1 MVPPSNCTPPDALV
15 LEKPLPDDALRIVAK
30 GEKEDGPEVEVKSN
44 CSSGYSLR
52 FAGFPCCPPLST
64 TLRFLNDTT
73 VPGTRLLALIRRR
86 PVPVNT

>member
-1 MVPPSNCTPPDALV
+1 
-15 LEKPLPDDALRIVAK
+15 LPDDALRIVAK

-52 FAGFPCCPPLST
+52 FAGFRNGAPLST
-64 TLRFLNDTT
+64 TLRILNDTT
-73 VPGTRLLALIRRR
+73 VPGTRLLALIRWR